1 MTTYLKGHHQMNPKI
16 VATAFGLAVGI
27 AGKFYVNRVLDRT
40 MKSMIANRKLQTE
53 RVVLADVPEAPESP
67 KTSKFCQCKPTHK

>member
-1 MTTYLKGHHQMNPKI
+1 MKPKI
-16 VATAFGLAVGI
+16 VAAAFGLAVGI
-27 AGKFYVNRVLDRT
+27 GGKLYANHVLERT
-40 MKSMIANRKLQTE
+40 MKKLITNRETKTK

>member
-1 MTTYLKGHHQMNPKI
+1 MNLKI
-16 VATAFGLAVGI
+16 VAAAFGLAVSIG
-27 AGKFYVNRVLDRT
+27 GKLYVNRVLDRT
-40 MKSMIANRKLQTE
+40 TKKMIANRESKTE

>member
-1 MTTYLKGHHQMNPKI
+1 MNPKI

-53 RVVLADVPEAPESP
+53 SVVLADVPEAPESL

>member
-1 MTTYLKGHHQMNPKI
+1 MNPKI
-16 VATAFGLAVGI
+16 VAAAFGLAVGI
-27 AGKFYVNRVLDRT
+27 GGKLYVNRVLDRT
-40 MKSMIANRKLQTE
+40 MKKMIDNRVSKAE